1 MCRHEPTVTLY
12 GNAAASESV
21 LETTVLQNNY
31 TDMAASGVLVLINTF
46 CMHNGTDLQASR
58 AFEIS
63 NITIC
68 LHMLWP
74 CDMYS
79 LHTEVQ
85 ASM

>member
-1 MCRHEPTVTLY
+1 MTLY

-21 LETTVLQNNY
+21 LETTVLQNKY

-58 AFEIS
+58 AFKIS

-68 LHMLWP
+68 LHTSFP

-79 LHTEVQ
+79 LHTEMQ
-85 ASM
+85 ATV